1 MKQLFTGQVPDAQA
15 TTAASADT
23 VTTAVGG
30 RRRAL
35 AAAGS
40 LVLGSALPSIARA
53 QSDWPTKPVRLVV
66 PFPAGGGADLGA
78 RVVSVH
84 LASAFGKP
92 VVVENRAGADGAVA
106 ALEVIKS
113 APDGHT
119 LYFGTATS
127 MSYTPSI
134 KKNPPYD
141 PIADFTPI
149 STFCIFT
156 FYLMVAPSVPARTLG
171 ELVSYVR
178 ANPGKLT
185 YATGNS
191 TSILAMAQL
200 IQNNKL
206 EMTHVPYKGEA
217 QAALDLIGGRIPIMF
232 ATPAILP
239 QLLKEKFTPVA
250 VLLPKR
256 TNTMPDVPTMA
267 EAGQPLVNIMPWGGL
282 FGPAKMPPA
291 LVDRISR
298 DFGTVMRRADVGEQY
313 EKLGL
318 FPTPSSPQA
327 LRVSWACT
335 AASRCTSSCGRCTR
349 A

>member
-1 MKQLFTGQVPDAQA
+1 MKKRIEGQIPDTVAAAA
-15 TTAASADT
+15 TTL
-23 VTTAVGG
+23 VPVG
-30 RRRAL
+30 RRQAL
-35 AAAGS
+35 AAAGA
-40 LVLGSALPSIARA
+40 LALGSALPSIGRA
-53 QSDWPTKPVRLVV
+53 QADWPTKPVRLVV

-78 RVVSVH
+78 RVVAVH

-127 MSYTPSI
+127 MSYTPSL

-141 PIADFTPI
+141 PVTDFTPI

-156 FYLMVAPSVPARTLG
+156 FYLMVAPSVPARTLA
-171 ELVSYVR
+171 ELVSYAR

-282 FGPAKMPPA
+282 FGPAKMPRE
-291 LVDRISR
+291 LVDRVSR

-327 LRVSWACT
+327 MADLVKDQL
-335 AASRCTSSCGRCTR
+335 AAWSRTMR
-349 A
+349 AAGIEKE

>member
-1 MKQLFTGQVPDAQA
+1 MKRLTEGQVPD
-15 TTAASADT
+15 TPTAAATAD
-23 VTTAVGG
+23 VSVG
-30 RRRAL
+30 RRQAL

-84 LASAFGKP
+84 LGSAFGKP

-127 MSYTPSI
+127 MSYTPSL

-141 PIADFTPI
+141 PVADFTPI

-156 FYLMVAPSVPARTLG
+156 FYLMVAPSVPARTLA

-200 IQNNKL
+200 TQNNKL

-282 FGPAKMPPA
+282 FGPAKMPRE
-291 LVDRISR
+291 LVDRVSR

-318 FPTPSSPQA
+318 FPTPSSPQVMA
-327 LRVSWACT
+327 DLVKDQL
-335 AASRCTSSCGRCTR
+335 AAWSRTMR
-349 A
+349 AAGIEKE

>member
-1 MKQLFTGQVPDAQA
+1 MKRLTEGQVPD
-15 TTAASADT
+15 TPTAAATAD
-23 VTTAVGG
+23 VSVG
-30 RRRAL
+30 RRQAL

-84 LASAFGKP
+84 LGSAFGKP

-127 MSYTPSI
+127 MSYTPSL

-141 PIADFTPI
+141 PVTDFTPI

-156 FYLMVAPSVPARTLG
+156 FYLMVAPSVPARTLA
-171 ELVSYVR
+171 ELVSYAR

-239 QLLKEKFTPVA
+239 QLLKGNFRPLA

-256 TNTMPDVPTMA
+256 TTTMPDVPTMA
-267 EAGQPLVNIMPWGGL
+267 EAGQPLVNILPWGGL
-282 FGPAKMPPA
+282 FGPAKLPRD
-291 LVDRISR
+291 LTERISR
-298 DFGTVMRRADVGEQY
+298 DFGGVMRRPDVIEQY

-318 FPTPSSPQA
+318 FPSPSTPQA
-327 LRVSWACT
+327 MADLLKEQLAVWGKT
-335 AASRCTSSCGRCTR
+335 MR
-349 A
+349 ALNIPLE

>member
-1 MKQLFTGQVPDAQA
+1 MKRRIEGQIPDTTASAA
-15 TTAASADT
+15 TTL
-23 VTTAVGG
+23 VPVG
-30 RRRAL
+30 RRQAL
-35 AAAGS
+35 AAAGA
-40 LVLGSALPSIARA
+40 LALGGALPSIGRA

-78 RVVSVH
+78 RVVAVH

-127 MSYTPSI
+127 MSYTPSL

-141 PIADFTPI
+141 PVTDFTPI

-156 FYLMVAPSVPARTLG
+156 FYLMVAPSLPVRTLA
-171 ELVSYVR
+171 ELVSYAR

-282 FGPAKMPPA
+282 FGPAKMPRE
-291 LVDRISR
+291 LVDRVSR

-327 LRVSWACT
+327 MADLVKDQL
-335 AASRCTSSCGRCTR
+335 AAWSRTMR
-349 A
+349 AAGIEKE

>member
-1 MKQLFTGQVPDAQA
+1 MKRLTEGQVPD
-15 TTAASADT
+15 TPTAAATAD
-23 VTTAVGG
+23 VSVG
-30 RRRAL
+30 RRQAL

-84 LASAFGKP
+84 LGSAFGKP

-127 MSYTPSI
+127 MSYTPSL

-141 PIADFTPI
+141 PVADFTPI

-156 FYLMVAPSVPARTLG
+156 FYLMVAPSVPARTLA

-200 IQNNKL
+200 TQNNKL

-256 TNTMPDVPTMA
+256 TSTMPDVPTMA

-282 FGPAKMPPA
+282 FGPAKMPRE
-291 LVDRISR
+291 LVDRVSR

-318 FPTPSSPQA
+318 FPTPSSPQVMA
-327 LRVSWACT
+327 DLVKDQL
-335 AASRCTSSCGRCTR
+335 AAWSRTMR
-349 A
+349 AAGIEKE

>member
-1 MKQLFTGQVPDAQA
+1 MKRLTEGQVPD
-15 TTAASADT
+15 TPTAAATAD
-23 VTTAVGG
+23 VSVG
-30 RRRAL
+30 RRQAL

-84 LASAFGKP
+84 LGSAFGKP

-127 MSYTPSI
+127 MSYTPSL

-141 PIADFTPI
+141 PVADFTPI

-156 FYLMVAPSVPARTLG
+156 FYLMVAPSVPARTLA

-200 IQNNKL
+200 
-206 EMTHVPYKGEA
+206 T
-217 QAALDLIGGRIPIMF
+217 
-232 ATPAILP
+232 
-239 QLLKEKFTPVA
+239 
-250 VLLPKR
+250 R
-256 TNTMPDVPTMA
+256 TT
-267 EAGQPLVNIMPWGGL
+267 
-282 FGPAKMPPA
+282 
-291 LVDRISR
+291 S
-298 DFGTVMRRADVGEQY
+298 
-313 EKLGL
+313 
-318 FPTPSSPQA
+318 
-327 LRVSWACT
+327 LR
-335 AASRCTSSCGRCTR
+335 
-349 A
+349 

>member
-1 MKQLFTGQVPDAQA
+1 MKRPTEGQVPD
-15 TTAASADT
+15 TPTAAA
-23 VTTAVGG
+23 TAAVPVG
-30 RRRAL
+30 RRQAL

-40 LVLGSALPSIARA
+40 LVLGGALPSIARA

-84 LASAFGKP
+84 LGSAFGKP

-127 MSYTPSI
+127 MSYTPSL

-141 PIADFTPI
+141 PVADFTPI

-156 FYLMVAPSVPARTLG
+156 FYLMVAPSVPARTLA

-200 IQNNKL
+200 TQNNKL

-256 TNTMPDVPTMA
+256 TSTMPDVPTMA

-282 FGPAKMPPA
+282 FGPAKMPRE
-291 LVDRISR
+291 LVDRVSR

-318 FPTPSSPQA
+318 FPTPSSPQVMA
-327 LRVSWACT
+327 DLVKDQL
-335 AASRCTSSCGRCTR
+335 AAWSRTMR
-349 A
+349 AAGIEKE